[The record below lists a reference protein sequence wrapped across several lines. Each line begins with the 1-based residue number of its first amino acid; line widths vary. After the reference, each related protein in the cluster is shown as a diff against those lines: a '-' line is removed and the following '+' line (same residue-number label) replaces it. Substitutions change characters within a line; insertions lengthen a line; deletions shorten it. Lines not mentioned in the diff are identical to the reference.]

1 MAQDNLDSSYTSAF
15 LLVLSGAIV
24 LAVHLVNAKPQDFLA
39 ALPQTYSQNEAQI
52 KMVDGALLTTLNS
65 LNVSSTNEDELSLT
79 KNTSSDC
86 EVKASFCYSKP
97 RALIYAVPL
106 VPKNLWLKDKEFQV
120 LTADLSSAV
129 QTKEGNRPKSDN
141 LKSLTSPKSNPINLS
156 AKIDSQNVSTK
167 TNLNDVTANDSN
179 LIAEDLTEGFA
190 LNAPHVASAD
200 LNVLNF
206 DQELL
211 SSLIKNSNLLIS
223 QDLYSFVQE
232 ITPNART
239 YVACLSK
246 DSAPKTLSLNFESI
260 AVNKTKANINVE
272 SKDSSNHSSN
282 HNLTKSPVNSLTEGF
297 NHKLNEH
304 LNASST
310 DYIAEP
316 TSVLSF
322 KALNGCNLYVVTPT
336 EKLSLKARLSL
347 WEAVLKNRVEELKK
361 LKTPLIIF
369 FWLITGD
376 AWLSV
381 LLKRRK
387 IKTPNALKFKL
398 GLMAVLA
405 TPIVFLWIFL
415 SLSVQAPYFLS
426 WASGSLGLMALAWH
440 LLVRSLPMFKPNL

>member
-39 ALPQTYSQNEAQI
+39 TLPQTYSLNEAQI

-156 AKIDSQNVSTK
+156 AKIDSQNVSAK
-167 TNLNDVTANDSN
+167 TNQNDVTANDSN
-179 LIAEDLTEGFA
+179 LIAEDLTERFA
-190 LNAPHVASAD
+190 LNA
-200 LNVLNF
+200 LNF

-211 SSLIKNSNLLIS
+211 SSLIRNSNLLIS

-260 AVNKTKANINVE
+260 AVNKTKPNINVE

-282 HNLTKSPVNSLTEGF
+282 RILTKSPVNSLTEGF

-304 LNASST
+304 LNPSST
-310 DYIAEP
+310 GYIAEP

-322 KALNGCNLYVVTPT
+322 KALSGCNLYVVTPT

-369 FWLITGD
+369 FGLITGD

>member
-39 ALPQTYSQNEAQI
+39 ALPQTYSLNEAQI

-86 EVKASFCYSKP
+86 EVKASLCYSKP

-156 AKIDSQNVSTK
+156 AKIDSKNVSAK
-167 TNLNDVTANDSN
+167 TNQNDVTANDSN
-179 LIAEDLTEGFA
+179 LIAEDLTERFA
-190 LNAPHVASAD
+190 LNA
-200 LNVLNF
+200 LNF

-211 SSLIKNSNLLIS
+211 SSLIRNSNLLIS

-260 AVNKTKANINVE
+260 AVNKTKPNINVE

-282 HNLTKSPVNSLTEGF
+282 RILTKSPVNSLTEGF

-304 LNASST
+304 LNPSST
-310 DYIAEP
+310 GYIAEP

-322 KALNGCNLYVVTPT
+322 KALSGCNLYVVTPT

-369 FWLITGD
+369 FGLITGD

>member
-156 AKIDSQNVSTK
+156 AKIDSQNVSAK
-167 TNLNDVTANDSN
+167 TNQNDVTANDSN
-179 LIAEDLTEGFA
+179 LIAEDLTERFA
-190 LNAPHVASAD
+190 LNA
-200 LNVLNF
+200 LNF

-211 SSLIKNSNLLIS
+211 SSLIRNSNLLIS

-260 AVNKTKANINVE
+260 AVNKTKPNINVE

-282 HNLTKSPVNSLTEGF
+282 RILTKSPVNSLTEGF

-304 LNASST
+304 LNPSST
-310 DYIAEP
+310 GYIAEP

-322 KALNGCNLYVVTPT
+322 KALSGCNLYVVTPT

-361 LKTPLIIF
+361 IKTPLIIF
-369 FWLITGD
+369 FGLITGD

>member
-39 ALPQTYSQNEAQI
+39 ALPQTYSLNEAQI

-129 QTKEGNRPKSDN
+129 QTKEGNRTKSDN

-156 AKIDSQNVSTK
+156 AKIDSQNVSAK
-167 TNLNDVTANDSN
+167 TNQNDVTANDSN
-179 LIAEDLTEGFA
+179 LIAEDLTERFA
-190 LNAPHVASAD
+190 LNA
-200 LNVLNF
+200 LNF

-211 SSLIKNSNLLIS
+211 SSLIRNSNLLIS

-246 DSAPKTLSLNFESI
+246 DSAPKTLSLNFENI
-260 AVNKTKANINVE
+260 AVNKTKPNINVE

-282 HNLTKSPVNSLTEGF
+282 RILTKSPVNSLTEGF

-322 KALNGCNLYVVTPT
+322 KALSGCNLYVVTPT

-369 FWLITGD
+369 FGLITGD

>member
-39 ALPQTYSQNEAQI
+39 ALPQTYSLNEAQI

-156 AKIDSQNVSTK
+156 AKIDSQNVSAK
-167 TNLNDVTANDSN
+167 TNQNDVTANDSN
-179 LIAEDLTEGFA
+179 LIAEDLTERFA
-190 LNAPHVASAD
+190 LNA
-200 LNVLNF
+200 LNF

-211 SSLIKNSNLLIS
+211 SSLIRNSNLLIS

-260 AVNKTKANINVE
+260 AVNKTKPNINVE

-282 HNLTKSPVNSLTEGF
+282 RILTKSPVNSLTEGF

-304 LNASST
+304 LNPSST
-310 DYIAEP
+310 GYIAEP

-322 KALNGCNLYVVTPT
+322 KALSGCNLYVVTPT

-369 FWLITGD
+369 FGLITGD

-415 SLSVQAPYFLS
+415 SLSVKAPYFLS

>member
-39 ALPQTYSQNEAQI
+39 ALPQTYSLNEAQI

-156 AKIDSQNVSTK
+156 AKIDSQNVNAK
-167 TNLNDVTANDSN
+167 TNQNDVTANDSN
-179 LIAEDLTEGFA
+179 LIAEDLTERFA
-190 LNAPHVASAD
+190 LNA
-200 LNVLNF
+200 LNF

-211 SSLIKNSNLLIS
+211 SSLIRNSNLLIS

-260 AVNKTKANINVE
+260 AVNKTKPNINVE

-282 HNLTKSPVNSLTEGF
+282 RILTKSPVNSLTEGF

-322 KALNGCNLYVVTPT
+322 KALSGCNLYVVTPT

-369 FWLITGD
+369 FGLITGD

>member
-24 LAVHLVNAKPQDFLA
+24 LAVHLVNAKSQDFLA
-39 ALPQTYSQNEAQI
+39 ALPQTYSLNEAQI

-79 KNTSSDC
+79 KNISSDC

-156 AKIDSQNVSTK
+156 AKIDSQNVSAK
-167 TNLNDVTANDSN
+167 TNQNDVTANDSN
-179 LIAEDLTEGFA
+179 LIAEDLTERFA
-190 LNAPHVASAD
+190 LNA
-200 LNVLNF
+200 LNF

-211 SSLIKNSNLLIS
+211 SSLIRNSNLLIS

-260 AVNKTKANINVE
+260 AVNKTKPNINVE

-282 HNLTKSPVNSLTEGF
+282 RILTKSPVNSLTEGF

-304 LNASST
+304 LNPSST
-310 DYIAEP
+310 GYIAEP

-322 KALNGCNLYVVTPT
+322 KALSGCNLYVVTPT

-369 FWLITGD
+369 FGLITGD

>member
-39 ALPQTYSQNEAQI
+39 ALPQTYSLNEAQI

-97 RALIYAVPL
+97 KALIYAVPL

-156 AKIDSQNVSTK
+156 AKIDSQNVSAK
-167 TNLNDVTANDSN
+167 TNPNDVTANDSN
-179 LIAEDLTEGFA
+179 LIAEDLTERFA
-190 LNAPHVASAD
+190 LNA
-200 LNVLNF
+200 LNF

-211 SSLIKNSNLLIS
+211 SSLIRNSNLLIS

-260 AVNKTKANINVE
+260 VVNKTKPNINVE

-282 HNLTKSPVNSLTEGF
+282 RILTKSPVNSLTEGF

-304 LNASST
+304 LNPSST
-310 DYIAEP
+310 GYIAEP

-322 KALNGCNLYVVTPT
+322 KALSGCNLYVVTPT

-369 FWLITGD
+369 FGLITGD

>member
-39 ALPQTYSQNEAQI
+39 ALPQTYSLNEAQI

-106 VPKNLWLKDKEFQV
+106 VPKNLWFKDKEFQV

-156 AKIDSQNVSTK
+156 AKIDSQNVSAK
-167 TNLNDVTANDSN
+167 TNQNDVTANDSN
-179 LIAEDLTEGFA
+179 LIAEDLTERFA
-190 LNAPHVASAD
+190 LNA
-200 LNVLNF
+200 LNF

-211 SSLIKNSNLLIS
+211 SSLIRNSNLLIS

-260 AVNKTKANINVE
+260 AVNKTKPNINVE

-282 HNLTKSPVNSLTEGF
+282 HSSNRILTKSPVNSLTEGF

-322 KALNGCNLYVVTPT
+322 KALSGCNLYVVTPT

-369 FWLITGD
+369 FGLITGD

>member
-39 ALPQTYSQNEAQI
+39 ALPQTYSLNEAQI

-156 AKIDSQNVSTK
+156 AKIDSPNVSAK
-167 TNLNDVTANDSN
+167 TNQNDVTANDSN
-179 LIAEDLTEGFA
+179 LIAEDLTERFA
-190 LNAPHVASAD
+190 LNA
-200 LNVLNF
+200 LNF

-211 SSLIKNSNLLIS
+211 SSLIRNSNLLIS

-260 AVNKTKANINVE
+260 AVNKTKPNINVE

-282 HNLTKSPVNSLTEGF
+282 RILTKSPVNSLTEGF

-304 LNASST
+304 LNPSST
-310 DYIAEP
+310 GYIAEP

-322 KALNGCNLYVVTPT
+322 KALSGCNLYVVTPT

-369 FWLITGD
+369 FGLITGD

>member
-39 ALPQTYSQNEAQI
+39 ALPQTYSLNEAQI

-156 AKIDSQNVSTK
+156 AKIDSQNVSAK
-167 TNLNDVTANDSN
+167 TNQNDVTANDSN
-179 LIAEDLTEGFA
+179 LIAEDLTERFA
-190 LNAPHVASAD
+190 LNA
-200 LNVLNF
+200 LNF

-211 SSLIKNSNLLIS
+211 SSLIRNSNLLIS

-260 AVNKTKANINVE
+260 AVNKTKPNINVE

-282 HNLTKSPVNSLTEGF
+282 RILTKSPVNSITEGF

-304 LNASST
+304 LNPSST
-310 DYIAEP
+310 GYIAEP

-322 KALNGCNLYVVTPT
+322 KALSGCNLYVVTPT

-369 FWLITGD
+369 FGLITGD

>member
-39 ALPQTYSQNEAQI
+39 ALPQTYSLNEAQI

-156 AKIDSQNVSTK
+156 AKIDSQNVSAK
-167 TNLNDVTANDSN
+167 TNQNDVTANDSN
-179 LIAEDLTEGFA
+179 LIAEDLTERFA
-190 LNAPHVASAD
+190 LNA
-200 LNVLNF
+200 LNF

-211 SSLIKNSNLLIS
+211 SSLIRNSNLLIS

-246 DSAPKTLSLNFESI
+246 DSAQKTLSLNFESI
-260 AVNKTKANINVE
+260 AVNKTKPNINVE

-282 HNLTKSPVNSLTEGF
+282 RILTKSPVNSLTEGF

-304 LNASST
+304 LNPSST
-310 DYIAEP
+310 GYIAEP

-322 KALNGCNLYVVTPT
+322 KALSGCNLYVVTPT

-369 FWLITGD
+369 FGLITGD

>member
-120 LTADLSSAV
+120 LIADLSSAV

-156 AKIDSQNVSTK
+156 AKIDSQNVSAK
-167 TNLNDVTANDSN
+167 TNQNDVTANDSN
-179 LIAEDLTEGFA
+179 LIAEDLTERFA
-190 LNAPHVASAD
+190 LNA
-200 LNVLNF
+200 LNF

-211 SSLIKNSNLLIS
+211 SSLIRNSNLLIS

-260 AVNKTKANINVE
+260 AVNKTKPNINVE

-282 HNLTKSPVNSLTEGF
+282 RILTKSPVNSLTEGF

-304 LNASST
+304 LNPSST
-310 DYIAEP
+310 GYIAEP

-322 KALNGCNLYVVTPT
+322 KALSGCNLYVVTPT

-369 FWLITGD
+369 FGLITGD

-381 LLKRRK
+381 LLKRCK

>member
-52 KMVDGALLTTLNS
+52 KMVDSALLTTLNS

-156 AKIDSQNVSTK
+156 AKIDSQNVSAK
-167 TNLNDVTANDSN
+167 TNQNDVTANDSN
-179 LIAEDLTEGFA
+179 LIAEDLTERFA
-190 LNAPHVASAD
+190 LNA
-200 LNVLNF
+200 LNF

-211 SSLIKNSNLLIS
+211 SSLIRNSNLLIS

-260 AVNKTKANINVE
+260 AVNKTKPNINVE

-282 HNLTKSPVNSLTEGF
+282 RILTKSPVNSLTEGF

-304 LNASST
+304 LNPSST
-310 DYIAEP
+310 GYIAEP

-322 KALNGCNLYVVTPT
+322 KALSGCNLYVVTPT

-361 LKTPLIIF
+361 IKTPLIIF
-369 FWLITGD
+369 FGLITGD

>member
-39 ALPQTYSQNEAQI
+39 ALPQTYSLNEAQI

-156 AKIDSQNVSTK
+156 AKIDSQNVSAK

-179 LIAEDLTEGFA
+179 LIAEDLTERFA
-190 LNAPHVASAD
+190 LNA
-200 LNVLNF
+200 LNF

-211 SSLIKNSNLLIS
+211 SSLIRNSNLLIS

-260 AVNKTKANINVE
+260 AVNKTKPNINVE

-282 HNLTKSPVNSLTEGF
+282 RILTKSPVNSLTEGF

-322 KALNGCNLYVVTPT
+322 KALSGCNLYVVTPT

-369 FWLITGD
+369 FGLITGD

>member
-1 MAQDNLDSSYTSAF
+1 MAQDNLYSSYTSAF

-79 KNTSSDC
+79 KNTSSDY

-97 RALIYAVPL
+97 RTLIYAVPL

-156 AKIDSQNVSTK
+156 AKIDSQNVSAK
-167 TNLNDVTANDSN
+167 TNQNDVTANDSN
-179 LIAEDLTEGFA
+179 LIAEDLTERFA
-190 LNAPHVASAD
+190 LNA
-200 LNVLNF
+200 LNF

-211 SSLIKNSNLLIS
+211 SSLIRNSNLLIS

-260 AVNKTKANINVE
+260 AVNKTKPNINVE

-282 HNLTKSPVNSLTEGF
+282 RILTKSPVNSLTEGF

-304 LNASST
+304 LNPSST
-310 DYIAEP
+310 GYIAEP

-322 KALNGCNLYVVTPT
+322 KALSGCNLYVVTPT

-361 LKTPLIIF
+361 IKTPLIIF
-369 FWLITGD
+369 FGLITGD

>member
-39 ALPQTYSQNEAQI
+39 ALPQTYSLNEAQI

-156 AKIDSQNVSTK
+156 AKIDSQNVSAK
-167 TNLNDVTANDSN
+167 TNQNDVTANDSN
-179 LIAEDLTEGFA
+179 LIAEDLTERFA
-190 LNAPHVASAD
+190 LNA
-200 LNVLNF
+200 LNF

-211 SSLIKNSNLLIS
+211 SSLIRNSNLLIS

-260 AVNKTKANINVE
+260 AVNKTKPNINVE
-272 SKDSSNHSSN
+272 SKDSSNHSFN
-282 HNLTKSPVNSLTEGF
+282 RILTKSPVNSLTEGF

-304 LNASST
+304 LNPSST
-310 DYIAEP
+310 GYIAEP

-322 KALNGCNLYVVTPT
+322 KALSGCNLYVVTPT

-369 FWLITGD
+369 FGLITGD

>member
-39 ALPQTYSQNEAQI
+39 ALPQTYSLNEAQI

-156 AKIDSQNVSTK
+156 AKIDSQNVSAK
-167 TNLNDVTANDSN
+167 TNQNDVTANDSN
-179 LIAEDLTEGFA
+179 LIAEDLTERFA
-190 LNAPHVASAD
+190 LNA
-200 LNVLNF
+200 LNF

-211 SSLIKNSNLLIS
+211 SSLIRNSNLLIS

-260 AVNKTKANINVE
+260 AVNKTKPNINVE

-282 HNLTKSPVNSLTEGF
+282 RILTKSPVNSLTEGF

-304 LNASST
+304 LNPSST
-310 DYIAEP
+310 GYIAEP

-322 KALNGCNLYVVTPT
+322 KALSGCNLYVVTPT

-369 FWLITGD
+369 FGLITGD
-376 AWLSV
+376 AWFSV

>member
-39 ALPQTYSQNEAQI
+39 ALPQTYSLNEAQI

-156 AKIDSQNVSTK
+156 AKIDSQNVSAK
-167 TNLNDVTANDSN
+167 TNQNDVTANDSN
-179 LIAEDLTEGFA
+179 LIAEDLTERFA
-190 LNAPHVASAD
+190 LNA
-200 LNVLNF
+200 LNF

-211 SSLIKNSNLLIS
+211 SSLIRNSNLLIS

-260 AVNKTKANINVE
+260 AVNKTKPNINVE

-282 HNLTKSPVNSLTEGF
+282 RILTKSPVNSLTEGF

-304 LNASST
+304 LNPSST
-310 DYIAEP
+310 GYIAEP

-322 KALNGCNLYVVTPT
+322 KALSGCNLYVVTPT

-369 FWLITGD
+369 FGLITGD

-398 GLMAVLA
+398 GLMTVLA

>member
-39 ALPQTYSQNEAQI
+39 ALPQTYSLNEAQI

-156 AKIDSQNVSTK
+156 AKIDSQNVSAK
-167 TNLNDVTANDSN
+167 TNQNDVTANDSN
-179 LIAEDLTEGFA
+179 LIAEDLTERFA
-190 LNAPHVASAD
+190 LNA
-200 LNVLNF
+200 LNF

-211 SSLIKNSNLLIS
+211 SSLIRNSNLLIS

-260 AVNKTKANINVE
+260 AVNKTKPNINVE

-282 HNLTKSPVNSLTEGF
+282 RILTKSPVNSITEGF

-304 LNASST
+304 LNPSST
-310 DYIAEP
+310 GYIAEP
-316 TSVLSF
+316 TNVLSF
-322 KALNGCNLYVVTPT
+322 KALSGCNLYVVTPT

-369 FWLITGD
+369 FGLITGD

>member
-39 ALPQTYSQNEAQI
+39 ALPQTYSLNEAQI

-156 AKIDSQNVSTK
+156 AKIDSQNVSAK
-167 TNLNDVTANDSN
+167 TNQNDVTANDSN
-179 LIAEDLTEGFA
+179 LIAEDLTERFA
-190 LNAPHVASAD
+190 LNA
-200 LNVLNF
+200 LNF

-211 SSLIKNSNLLIS
+211 SSLIRNSNLLIS

-260 AVNKTKANINVE
+260 AVNKTKPNINVE

-282 HNLTKSPVNSLTEGF
+282 RILTKSPVNSLTEGF

-322 KALNGCNLYVVTPT
+322 KALSGCNLYVVTPT

-369 FWLITGD
+369 FGLITGD

>member
-39 ALPQTYSQNEAQI
+39 ALPQTYSLNEAQI

-156 AKIDSQNVSTK
+156 AKIDSQNVSAK
-167 TNLNDVTANDSN
+167 TNQNDVTANDSN
-179 LIAEDLTEGFA
+179 LIAEDLTERFA
-190 LNAPHVASAD
+190 LNA
-200 LNVLNF
+200 LNF

-211 SSLIKNSNLLIS
+211 SSLIRNSNLLIS

-260 AVNKTKANINVE
+260 AVNKTKPNINVE

-282 HNLTKSPVNSLTEGF
+282 RILTKSPVNSLTEGF

-322 KALNGCNLYVVTPT
+322 KALSGCNLYVVTPT

-361 LKTPLIIF
+361 LKTPLIKF
-369 FWLITGD
+369 FGLITGD

>member
-39 ALPQTYSQNEAQI
+39 ALPQTYSLNEAQI

-156 AKIDSQNVSTK
+156 AKIDSQNVSAK
-167 TNLNDVTANDSN
+167 TNQNDVTANDSN
-179 LIAEDLTEGFA
+179 LIAEDLTERFA
-190 LNAPHVASAD
+190 LNA
-200 LNVLNF
+200 LNF

-211 SSLIKNSNLLIS
+211 SSLIRNSNLLIS

-246 DSAPKTLSLNFESI
+246 DSAPKTLSLNFENI
-260 AVNKTKANINVE
+260 AVNKTKPNINVE

-282 HNLTKSPVNSLTEGF
+282 RILTKSPVNSLTEGF

-304 LNASST
+304 LNPSST
-310 DYIAEP
+310 GYIAEP

-322 KALNGCNLYVVTPT
+322 KALSGCNLYVVTPT

-369 FWLITGD
+369 FGLITGD

>member
-156 AKIDSQNVSTK
+156 AKIDSQNVSAK
-167 TNLNDVTANDSN
+167 TNQNDVTANDSN
-179 LIAEDLTEGFA
+179 LIAEDLTERFA
-190 LNAPHVASAD
+190 LNA
-200 LNVLNF
+200 LNF

-211 SSLIKNSNLLIS
+211 SSLIRNSNLLIS

-282 HNLTKSPVNSLTEGF
+282 HSSNRILTKSPVNSLTEGF

-369 FWLITGD
+369 FGLITGD

>member
-39 ALPQTYSQNEAQI
+39 ALPQTYSLNEAQI

-156 AKIDSQNVSTK
+156 AKIDSQNVSAK
-167 TNLNDVTANDSN
+167 TNQNDVTANDSN
-179 LIAEDLTEGFA
+179 LIAEDLTERFA
-190 LNAPHVASAD
+190 LNA
-200 LNVLNF
+200 LNF

-211 SSLIKNSNLLIS
+211 SSLIRNSNLLIS

-246 DSAPKTLSLNFESI
+246 DSAPKTLSINFESI
-260 AVNKTKANINVE
+260 AVNKTKTNINVE

-282 HNLTKSPVNSLTEGF
+282 RILTKSPVNSLTEGF

-322 KALNGCNLYVVTPT
+322 KALSGCNLYVVTPT

-369 FWLITGD
+369 FGLITGD

>member
-39 ALPQTYSQNEAQI
+39 ALPQTYSLNEAQI

-156 AKIDSQNVSTK
+156 AKIDSQNVSAK
-167 TNLNDVTANDSN
+167 TNQNDVTANDSN
-179 LIAEDLTEGFA
+179 LIAEDLTERFA
-190 LNAPHVASAD
+190 LNA
-200 LNVLNF
+200 LNF

-211 SSLIKNSNLLIS
+211 SSLIRNSNLLIS

-260 AVNKTKANINVE
+260 AVNKTKPNINVE

-282 HNLTKSPVNSLTEGF
+282 RILTKSPVNSLTEGF

-304 LNASST
+304 LNPSST
-310 DYIAEP
+310 GYIAEP

-322 KALNGCNLYVVTPT
+322 KALSGCNLYVVTST

-369 FWLITGD
+369 FGLITGD

>member
-39 ALPQTYSQNEAQI
+39 ALPQTYSLNEAQI

-156 AKIDSQNVSTK
+156 AKIDSQNVSVK
-167 TNLNDVTANDSN
+167 TNQNDVTANDSN
-179 LIAEDLTEGFA
+179 LIAEDLTERFA
-190 LNAPHVASAD
+190 LNA
-200 LNVLNF
+200 LNF

-211 SSLIKNSNLLIS
+211 SSLIRNSNLLIS

-260 AVNKTKANINVE
+260 AVNKTKPNINVE

-282 HNLTKSPVNSLTEGF
+282 RILTKSPVNSLTEGF

-304 LNASST
+304 LNPSST
-310 DYIAEP
+310 GYIAEP

-322 KALNGCNLYVVTPT
+322 KALSGCNLYVVTPT

-369 FWLITGD
+369 FGLITGD

>member
-39 ALPQTYSQNEAQI
+39 ALPQTYSLNEAQI
-52 KMVDGALLTTLNS
+52 KMVDGAILTTLNS

-156 AKIDSQNVSTK
+156 AKIDSQNVSAK
-167 TNLNDVTANDSN
+167 TNQNDVTANDSN
-179 LIAEDLTEGFA
+179 LIAEDLTERFA
-190 LNAPHVASAD
+190 LNA
-200 LNVLNF
+200 LNF

-211 SSLIKNSNLLIS
+211 SSLIRNSNLLIS

-260 AVNKTKANINVE
+260 AVNKTKPNINVE

-282 HNLTKSPVNSLTEGF
+282 RILTKSPVNSLTEGF

-304 LNASST
+304 LNPSST
-310 DYIAEP
+310 GYIAEP

-322 KALNGCNLYVVTPT
+322 KALSGCNLYVVTPT

-369 FWLITGD
+369 FGLITGD

>member
-39 ALPQTYSQNEAQI
+39 ALPQTYSLNEAQI

-156 AKIDSQNVSTK
+156 AKIDSQNVSAK
-167 TNLNDVTANDSN
+167 TNQNDVTANDSN
-179 LIAEDLTEGFA
+179 LIAEDLTERFA
-190 LNAPHVASAD
+190 LNA
-200 LNVLNF
+200 LNF

-211 SSLIKNSNLLIS
+211 SSLIRNSNLLIS

-232 ITPNART
+232 IPPNART

-260 AVNKTKANINVE
+260 AVNKTKPNINVE

-282 HNLTKSPVNSLTEGF
+282 RILTKSPVNSITEGF

-304 LNASST
+304 LNPSST
-310 DYIAEP
+310 GYIAEP

-322 KALNGCNLYVVTPT
+322 KALSGCNLYVVTPT

-369 FWLITGD
+369 FGLITGD

>member
-39 ALPQTYSQNEAQI
+39 ALPQTYSLNEAQI

-156 AKIDSQNVSTK
+156 AKIDSQNVSAK
-167 TNLNDVTANDSN
+167 TNQNDVTANDSN
-179 LIAEDLTEGFA
+179 LIAEDLTERFA
-190 LNAPHVASAD
+190 LNA
-200 LNVLNF
+200 LNF

-211 SSLIKNSNLLIS
+211 SSLIRNSNLLIS

-260 AVNKTKANINVE
+260 AVNKTKPNINVE

-282 HNLTKSPVNSLTEGF
+282 RILTKSPVNSLTEGF

-304 LNASST
+304 LNPSST
-310 DYIAEP
+310 GYIAEP

-322 KALNGCNLYVVTPT
+322 KALSGCNLYVVTPT

-361 LKTPLIIF
+361 LKTPLNIF
-369 FWLITGD
+369 FGLITGD

>member
-24 LAVHLVNAKPQDFLA
+24 LAVHLVNAKPRDFLA

-156 AKIDSQNVSTK
+156 AKIDSQNVSAK
-167 TNLNDVTANDSN
+167 TNQNDVTVNDSN

-190 LNAPHVASAD
+190 LNA
-200 LNVLNF
+200 LNF

-211 SSLIKNSNLLIS
+211 SSLIRNSNLLIS

-260 AVNKTKANINVE
+260 AVNKTKPNINVE

-282 HNLTKSPVNSLTEGF
+282 RILTKSPVNSLTEGF

-304 LNASST
+304 LNPSST
-310 DYIAEP
+310 GYIAEP

-322 KALNGCNLYVVTPT
+322 KALSGCNLYVVTPT

-369 FWLITGD
+369 FGLITGD

>member
-39 ALPQTYSQNEAQI
+39 ALPQTYSLNEAQI

-156 AKIDSQNVSTK
+156 AKIDSQNVSAK
-167 TNLNDVTANDSN
+167 TNQNDVTANDSN
-179 LIAEDLTEGFA
+179 LIAEDLTERFA
-190 LNAPHVASAD
+190 LNA
-200 LNVLNF
+200 LNF

-211 SSLIKNSNLLIS
+211 SSLIRNSNLLIS

-260 AVNKTKANINVE
+260 AVNKTKPNINVE

-282 HNLTKSPVNSLTEGF
+282 HSSNRILTKSPVNSLTEGF

-322 KALNGCNLYVVTPT
+322 KALSGCNLYVVTPT

-369 FWLITGD
+369 FGLITGD

>member
-156 AKIDSQNVSTK
+156 AKIDSQNVSAK
-167 TNLNDVTANDSN
+167 TNQNDVTANDSN
-179 LIAEDLTEGFA
+179 LIAEDLTERFA
-190 LNAPHVASAD
+190 LNA
-200 LNVLNF
+200 LNF

-211 SSLIKNSNLLIS
+211 SSLIRNSNLLIS

-260 AVNKTKANINVE
+260 AVNKTKPNINVE

-282 HNLTKSPVNSLTEGF
+282 RILTKSPVNSLTEGF

-322 KALNGCNLYVVTPT
+322 KALSGCNLYVVTPT

-369 FWLITGD
+369 FGLITGD

>member
-156 AKIDSQNVSTK
+156 AKIDSQNVSAK
-167 TNLNDVTANDSN
+167 TNQNDVTVNDSN

-190 LNAPHVASAD
+190 LNA
-200 LNVLNF
+200 LNF

-211 SSLIKNSNLLIS
+211 SSLIRNSNLLIS

-260 AVNKTKANINVE
+260 AVNKTKPNINVE

-282 HNLTKSPVNSLTEGF
+282 RILTKSPVNSLTEGF

-304 LNASST
+304 LNPSST
-310 DYIAEP
+310 GYIAEP

-322 KALNGCNLYVVTPT
+322 KALSGCNLYVVTPT

-369 FWLITGD
+369 FGLITGD

>member
-156 AKIDSQNVSTK
+156 AKIDSQNVSAK
-167 TNLNDVTANDSN
+167 TNQNDVTAKDSN
-179 LIAEDLTEGFA
+179 LIAEDLTERFA
-190 LNAPHVASAD
+190 LNA
-200 LNVLNF
+200 LNF

-211 SSLIKNSNLLIS
+211 SSLIRNSNLLIS

-260 AVNKTKANINVE
+260 AVNKTKPNINVE

-282 HNLTKSPVNSLTEGF
+282 RILTKSPVNSLTEGF

-304 LNASST
+304 LNPSST
-310 DYIAEP
+310 GYIAEP

-322 KALNGCNLYVVTPT
+322 KALSGCNLYVVTPT

-361 LKTPLIIF
+361 IKTPLIIF
-369 FWLITGD
+369 FGLITGD

>member
-39 ALPQTYSQNEAQI
+39 ALPQTYSLNEAQI

-86 EVKASFCYSKP
+86 EVKASFCYSKT

-156 AKIDSQNVSTK
+156 AKIDSQNVSAK
-167 TNLNDVTANDSN
+167 TNQNDVTANDSN
-179 LIAEDLTEGFA
+179 LIAEDLTERFA
-190 LNAPHVASAD
+190 LNA
-200 LNVLNF
+200 LNF

-211 SSLIKNSNLLIS
+211 SSLIRNSNPLIS

-246 DSAPKTLSLNFESI
+246 DSAPNTLSLNFESI

-369 FWLITGD
+369 FGLITGD

>member
-156 AKIDSQNVSTK
+156 AKIDSQNVSAK
-167 TNLNDVTANDSN
+167 TNQNDVTANDSN
-179 LIAEDLTEGFA
+179 LIAEDLTERFA
-190 LNAPHVASAD
+190 LNA
-200 LNVLNF
+200 LNF

-211 SSLIKNSNLLIS
+211 SSLIRNSNLLIS

-260 AVNKTKANINVE
+260 AVNKTKPNINVE

-282 HNLTKSPVNSLTEGF
+282 RILTKSPVNSLTEGF

-304 LNASST
+304 LNPSST
-310 DYIAEP
+310 GYIAEP

-322 KALNGCNLYVVTPT
+322 KALSGCNLYVVTPT

-369 FWLITGD
+369 FGLITGD

>member
-1 MAQDNLDSSYTSAF
+1 M
-15 LLVLSGAIV
+15 
-24 LAVHLVNAKPQDFLA
+24 
-39 ALPQTYSQNEAQI
+39 
-52 KMVDGALLTTLNS
+52 
-65 LNVSSTNEDELSLT
+65 
-79 KNTSSDC
+79 
-86 EVKASFCYSKP
+86 
-97 RALIYAVPL
+97 PL

-156 AKIDSQNVSTK
+156 AKIDSQNVSAK
-167 TNLNDVTANDSN
+167 TNQNDVTANDSN
-179 LIAEDLTEGFA
+179 LIAEDLTERFA
-190 LNAPHVASAD
+190 LNA
-200 LNVLNF
+200 LNF

-211 SSLIKNSNLLIS
+211 SSLIRNSSLLIS

-260 AVNKTKANINVE
+260 AVNKTKPNINVE

-282 HNLTKSPVNSLTEGF
+282 RILTKSPVNSLTEGF

-304 LNASST
+304 LNPSST
-310 DYIAEP
+310 GYIAEP

-322 KALNGCNLYVVTPT
+322 KALSGCNLYVVTPT

-369 FWLITGD
+369 FGLITGD